1 MPPRIQSRS
10 KVKGHTEAV
19 FFIRKTISPKF
30 FRRLLLVFLWLE
42 LYHMDTLKCKRREEI
57 EHLSLVIS
65 LVAAVDEWGGTAR
78 ERRLRMT
85 PQTTNG
91 STTLK

>member
-42 LYHMDTLKCKRREEI
+42 LYHMGTLKCKRREEI
-57 EHLSLVIS
+57 EYLSFVTS
-65 LVAAVDEWGGTAR
+65 LVAAVDGLGG
-78 ERRLRMT
+78 EGK
-85 PQTTNG
+85 QG
-91 STTLK
+91 KGDWE